1 MSFNEDNA
9 NLGDIE
15 MNTITHG
22 TINLD
27 MTMHTLRRK
36 GMEGVAN
43 LLQCLIDNKF
53 HNMQHEVSVAISE
66 GVEYVKW
73 REERRVDGA
82 SQPIDQ
88 TSHPEHEESHVHDEY
103 FGVRA

>member
-1 MSFNEDNA
+1 
-9 NLGDIE
+9 

-27 MTMHTLRRK
+27 MTMHTLRRR

-53 HNMQHEVSVAISE
+53 HNMQHDVSVFIDE
-66 GVEYVKW
+66 GVEYVRW
-73 REERRVDGA
+73 REERRVDDA

-88 TSHPEHEESHVHDEY
+88 TSQPEGQHPNVHDEY
-103 FGVRA
+103 FGIRA

>member
-27 MTMHTLRRK
+27 MTMHALKRK
-36 GMEGVAN
+36 GMEPVAN
-43 LLQCLIDNKF
+43 LLQCLIDNQY
-53 HNMQHEVSVAISE
+53 HGMQHEVTVFSIE

-73 REERRVDGA
+73 REDKRIDG
-82 SQPIDQ
+82 S
-88 TSHPEHEESHVHDEY
+88 SHPQEDKRHVHDTDS